1 MQPIVAVIAPGMMG
15 SGVGHRLAE
24 NGIEVRTSLGGRSE
38 ATVARAK
45 AAGMVGV
52 SDEQIA
58 ASDIILSILPPGDAL
73 GLAER
78 LAPALR
84 AAANKPM
91 YVDCNALDPATVLRI
106 ARVVQ
111 ETGTPFVDG
120 GIIGGPPK
128 PGSQHRASTCRA
140 KARPVWRNS
149 RKYGLEMPIQPGP
162 IGAAS
167 AMKMSYAGITKG
179 FTALGAAMMLAASR
193 AGTAEDLRAELSA
206 SQPALF
212 GWLTRQMPNMY
223 SKAYRWVAE
232 MEEIA
237 QFVGED
243 PAARKFYEGAAQ
255 LYERI
260 AADYDGDRK
269 EIAALDAFCKPKA
282 NAMPRHP
289 SLPADGAGDL
299 RHAARRGAG
308 AGDRAYRRQR
318 GLRAG
323 QRHAGAADRR
333 DRPRPRRARQQAGR
347 GVLENWRPH
356 AAHRRGGG
364 GECGARGAGR
374 RAADRRR
381 RLGHR
386 RGEDGRLVPRQRR
399 HRSGAARRLP
409 RHHPRRWAHRA
420 AAGASRRRCARS
432 RCRPLCRLASSTRRR
447 LHRYGAAGEGK
458 LPATR

>member
-15 SGVGHRLAE
+15 SGVGQRLVE
-24 NGIEVRTSLGGRSE
+24 NGIEVRTALAGRSE

-45 AAGMVGV
+45 AAGMVGA

-84 AAANKPM
+84 AAAKKPVF
-91 YVDCNALDPATVLRI
+91 VDCNALDPATVLRI

-111 ETGTPFVDG
+111 ETGATFVDG
-120 GIIGGPPK
+120 GIVGGPPK
-128 PGSQHRASTCRA
+128 AGYSGPKIYLSGEAAPRVAELT
-140 KARPVWRNS
+140 
-149 RKYGLEMPIQPGP
+149 KYGLVMPIQPGP

-193 AGTAEDLRAELSA
+193 AGTAEDLKAELSS

-212 GWLTRQMPNMY
+212 AWLTRQMPNMY

-243 PAARKFYEGAAQ
+243 PAARKFYEGAAR

-260 AADYDGDRK
+260 AADY
-269 EIAALDAFCKPKA
+269 
-282 NAMPRHP
+282 
-289 SLPADGAGDL
+289 
-299 RHAARRGAG
+299 RR
-308 AGDRAYRRQR
+308 RAE
-318 GLRAG
+318 GG
-323 QRHAGAADRR
+323 
-333 DRPRPRRARQQAGR
+333 RRARRVLQAEGLT
-347 GVLENWRPH
+347 GCVPLSPTETCSPSPCGTGI
-356 AAHRRGGG
+356 GGG
-364 GECGARGAGR
+364 G
-374 RAADRRR
+374 
-381 RLGHR
+381 
-386 RGEDGRLVPRQRR
+386 P
-399 HRSGAARRLP
+399 SP
-409 RHHPRRWAHRA
+409 
-420 AAGASRRRCARS
+420 
-432 RCRPLCRLASSTRRR
+432 
-447 LHRYGAAGEGK
+447 
-458 LPATR
+458 